1 MNDVIDLTG
10 DDVRVNV
17 NALPAPGRGRVPLNN
32 RQRERDRR
40 RLQQRA
46 NRKKK
51 RIATAR
57 ASIEADQLRQL
68 QGIPDIEPEECYIC
82 YQECTYKTVPRR
94 WDFPMCAHW
103 LCETCYINTLGLR
116 HPLRPECG
124 MCRHTLPH
132 REFGNR
138 ESGAISFV
146 PPVYMPP
153 VYFYDSSAPPSS
165 TSEDDREG

>member
-1 MNDVIDLTG
+1 MSDVIDLTG

-57 ASIEADQLRQL
+57 A
-68 QGIPDIEPEECYIC
+68 GIPDIPPDDCYC
-82 YQECTYKTVPRR
+82 CLEQCTYKTVPRR
-94 WDFPMCAHW
+94 WDFPMCRHW
-103 LCETCYINTLGLR
+103 LCEDCYVETL
-116 HPLRPECG
+116 EVV
-124 MCRHTLPH
+124 
-132 REFGNR
+132 
-138 ESGAISFV
+138 S
-146 PPVYMPP
+146 
-153 VYFYDSSAPPSS
+153 
-165 TSEDDREG
+165 